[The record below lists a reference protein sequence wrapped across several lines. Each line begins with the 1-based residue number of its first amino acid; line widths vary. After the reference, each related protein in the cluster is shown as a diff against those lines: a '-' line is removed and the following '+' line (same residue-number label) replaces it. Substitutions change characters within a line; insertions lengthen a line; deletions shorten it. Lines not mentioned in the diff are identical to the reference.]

1 MIKKFV
7 FGMAVL
13 SAMQFTH
20 AATDWTPELTTLQSG
35 CHGIFHLMDELP
47 KKYKTAIIRKSDIK
61 VKDGEG
67 GNDITT
73 TYYLRDATA
82 FGVPLDKIIEKTN
95 DSHFHYMSF
104 SIVFK
109 NNSFLKL
116 RPDFYYSAYNSIT
129 DNEYVVTVRMPKSGK
144 YNSKDK
150 GIALVYKNNT
160 ALGYDVEDESG
171 VMPAYDSLKFD
182 KNRKS
187 ITCVSH

>member
-20 AATDWTPELTTLQSG
+20 AATDWTPELTSLQSG
-35 CHGIFHLMDELP
+35 CHGIFHLMEELP
-47 KKYKTAIIRKSDIK
+47 NKYQASIIKTSKTK
-61 VKDGEG
+61 VKAKYG
-67 GNDITT
+67 GNNIAT
-73 TYYLRDATA
+73 TYYLKNATA
-82 FGVPLDKIIEKTN
+82 FGIPLDKIIEEIN
-95 DSHFHYMSF
+95 DSDFHYMSF

-109 NNSFLKL
+109 DNSFLKL
-116 RPDFYYSAYNSIT
+116 RPDFYYSAYNSDT

-144 YNSKDK
+144 YNSKNK

-160 ALGYDVEDESG
+160 ASGYDVEDESG
-171 VMPAYDSLKFD
+171 AMGRYVSLKFD

-187 ITCVSH
+187 ITCVM